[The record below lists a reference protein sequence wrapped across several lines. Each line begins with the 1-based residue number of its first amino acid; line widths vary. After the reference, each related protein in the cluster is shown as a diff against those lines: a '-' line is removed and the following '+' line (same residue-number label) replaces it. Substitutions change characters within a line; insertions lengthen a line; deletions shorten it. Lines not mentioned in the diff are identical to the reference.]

1 MSQSLDE
8 LKSAKFHG
16 GARGGG
22 FRGGGARAFAAGDVV
37 LARATL
43 VHAFQVLP
51 RCFRGLV
58 AFVKVPLHGG
68 VPQRSGLGARPAT
81 ATAAP
86 SPTEIAT
93 ATASGEAPPAAPA
106 APPFVPSASV
116 VAFVR
121 RHRA

>member
-1 MSQSLDE
+1 MSQSLHE

-16 GARGGG
+16 GARRGDFGGW
-22 FRGGGARAFAAGDVV
+22 GARALAAGDVV

-43 VHAFQVLP
+43 VHAFQVFA
-51 RCFRGLV
+51 RSFRELLV
-58 AFVKVPLHGG
+58 FVEVPLHRG

-93 ATASGEAPPAAPA
+93 ATASREAPPAAPT
-106 APPFVPSASV
+106 APPLVPSASM
-116 VAFVR
+116 VAFM
-121 RHRA
+121 